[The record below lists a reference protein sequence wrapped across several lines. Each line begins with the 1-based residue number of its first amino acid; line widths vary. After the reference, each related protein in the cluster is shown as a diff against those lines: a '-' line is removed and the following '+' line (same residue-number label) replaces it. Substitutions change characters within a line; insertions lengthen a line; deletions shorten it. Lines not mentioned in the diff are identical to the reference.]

1 MLQVAAKDSTLHSR
15 LLNNIKMTENK
26 LYASD
31 NNVTFNG
38 QVVDGEVDNNDPMVT
53 LTGYISKSMVLSQE
67 AALRNRC
74 KVQSDLR
81 NIYRCV
87 INEYIKNSVAYF
99 TSRPRGPGVG
109 HRTPLNRV
117 QHDMKEFLR
126 CVNEK
131 HYTPN
136 QRLPVTST
144 GVTETILRGLLRQRC
159 HYVGFAV
166 GETRERHPKRDPV
179 MAHDKL
185 KNNHIAVNRGGNITV
200 KADEQIDTGDYV
212 LVDFDWED
220 FGKVWNE
227 LKEGDGSVSE
237 SALSA
242 FGTMKLKIKSFK
254 KCARRCLHV
263 ASQLKPMDNNIPSRT
278 RNEAFNAYTQ
288 AQCVIHGCAV
298 GSKELD
304 LIDHPNFVKLFASLA
319 PSVIAQ
325 CKSGCTKGSASDKQM
340 IDIKLESHIDKRSFR
355 FALDEVGKIEA
366 TEQGDARGF
375 IKHRMV
381 PGGPN
386 GENVSIYYSQ
396 TCLLYGEGFDMTQHL
411 ERIQNRRDFLNEL
424 QQERAQLVRMID
436 AEDDNQI
443 QNEGI
448 SILREHD
455 DEIARINDEINA
467 TGELIV
473 QLGPI
478 RQQIGDVSRWV
489 FYTDDTHEQI
499 RRLTANL
506 RITGA
511 RHGRMKDLIIQH
523 HNLLNGTVSV
533 GDHDPAAAPA
543 APAPAAPAAAP
554 PRESSTASPPT
565 PAAPPTPT
573 TTTEASS
580 TMASKEGPA
589 KKSKKKAPMGP
600 K

>member
-1 MLQVAAKDSTLHSR
+1 
-15 LLNNIKMTENK
+15 MTENK

-53 LTGYISKSMVLSQE
+53 LTTYMSMSMVPSHE
-67 AALRNRC
+67 AALRHRC

-87 INEYIKNSVAYF
+87 INEYIKNSLAYF

-242 FGTMKLKIKSFK
+242 FGKMKLKIKSFK

-263 ASQLKPMDNNIPSRT
+263 ASQLKLMDNNIPSRT

-288 AQCVIHGCAV
+288 AQSVIHGFAV
-298 GSKELD
+298 DSKELNRV
-304 LIDHPNFVKLFASLA
+304 DHPNFVKLFSSLA

-355 FALDEVGKIEA
+355 FVLDEVGKIEA

-396 TCLLYGEGFDMTQHL
+396 TCLLYGEGFDTTQHL
-411 ERIQNRRDFLNEL
+411 ARIQNRRDFLNEL

-436 AEDDNQI
+436 AEEDDEI
-443 QNEGI
+443 QNDMGPE
-448 SILREHD
+448 ILREHD
-455 DEIARINDEINA
+455 DEIAQINDEINA
-467 TGELIV
+467 IEELTDV
-473 QLGPI
+473 LNPI
-478 RQQIGDVSRWV
+478 RRRIGDVSRWV

-499 RRLTANL
+499 RRLTENL

-533 GDHDPAAAPA
+533 GDNDPAA
-543 APAPAAPAAAP
+543 APAAPAAAP
-554 PRESSTASPPT
+554 PRQSSTASPPAAAPT
-565 PAAPPTPT
+565 PAAPPT
-573 TTTEASS
+573 TETSS
-580 TMASKEGPA
+580 TMATSVP
-589 KKSKKKAPMGP
+589 KKPKKKAHGP